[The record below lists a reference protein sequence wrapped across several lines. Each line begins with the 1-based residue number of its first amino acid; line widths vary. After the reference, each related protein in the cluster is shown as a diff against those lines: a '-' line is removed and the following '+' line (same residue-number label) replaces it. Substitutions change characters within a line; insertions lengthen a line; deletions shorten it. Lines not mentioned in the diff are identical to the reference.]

1 MVKNEETIYE
11 RIEKKGIR
19 LTPQRKD
26 IIRILIEN
34 NHKHLSASDIYDS
47 LKEEN
52 KIMGL
57 ATVYRTLDLLTKM
70 GMVMKR
76 DFDSELSH
84 YELVIDQV
92 NHHHLICKNCGKV
105 IEIPDILP
113 KDIKNKLLEEKGF
126 KCMTCSI
133 KFYGYCKECREKMA
147 KKNQI

>member
-92 NHHHLICKNCGKV
+92 NHHHLICKNCLLV
-105 IEIPDILP
+105 QFYILLH
-113 KDIKNKLLEEKGF
+113 ILLLLSSNNN
-126 KCMTCSI
+126 MNNHNS
-133 KFYGYCKECREKMA
+133 YS
-147 KKNQI
+147 